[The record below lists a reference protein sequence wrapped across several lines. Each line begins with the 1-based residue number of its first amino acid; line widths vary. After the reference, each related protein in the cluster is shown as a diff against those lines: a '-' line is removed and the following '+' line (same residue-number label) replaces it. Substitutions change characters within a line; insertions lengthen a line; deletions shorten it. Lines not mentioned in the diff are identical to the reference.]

1 MPVPR
6 AADDKPKCGAKT
18 RQPESSG
25 SCQRPA
31 GWGTDHA
38 GIGHCRLH
46 GGNTKAQRTQAD
58 RIRADR
64 EVRAVLAELDVAPIE
79 DPLSALMQLGGQV
92 LAWQQA
98 TAMLVNG
105 LGERVRYEGGTGA
118 EQLRAEVQLYE
129 RSMDRAEKVLSSIAR
144 LNIEE
149 RLAQISEAQA
159 DRVLAAIDAA
169 LAAAGLA
176 GADATKA
183 RQVAARHLRAV

>member
-1 MPVPR
+1 M
-6 AADDKPKCGAKT
+6 
-18 RQPESSG
+18 
-25 SCQRPA
+25 
-31 GWGTDHA
+31 
-38 GIGHCRLH
+38 
-46 GGNTKAQRTQAD
+46 
-58 RIRADR
+58 
-64 EVRAVLAELDVAPIE
+64 LAELDVAPVD
-79 DPLSALMQLGGQV
+79 DPLTALMQLAGQV
-92 LAWQQA
+92 LAWQEA
-98 TAMLVNG
+98 TADLVNR
-105 LGERVRYEGGTGA
+105 LGDQVRYEGMAGG

-176 GADATKA
+176 GAEATRA